1 MFSSETRFGRLVFRL
16 SIYREPEA
24 ELETLVE
31 EIVGSYLTS
40 QAEEPTTPVPVF
52 GFVTPVDWDEVEDR
66 A

>member
-1 MFSSETRFGRLVFRL
+1 MVSIEIRVGQLVARFTLGT
-16 SIYREPEA
+16 E
-24 ELETLVE
+24 ETLVE